1 MRMKLLLVG
10 THDNTQGR
18 RCVARPRLRRH
29 RRMGLGS
36 QVVIATALLLG
47 VLFTGVA
54 SSGAAAPASSSAT
67 PNNQYQFSVE
77 PYAAAGSQQR
87 ADFAYQLLPGH
98 RILDQFVV
106 ANSSQ
111 TAESFLVYGEDAT
124 NNSQTGAFGF
134 EERSKMHNTR
144 VGRWLAVGTNLL
156 NVPAGK
162 EVVDTFQLSIPATA
176 PPGDHVG
183 AVIVEEL
190 KGPAQRQKPTSVN
203 VVLRIGVPVYV
214 RVVGKPH
221 PGLTIESLKVFHQS
235 PVIPYVGNSKVAVQ
249 FDLVNTGNDI
259 LDPTSATV
267 SITGLL
273 SGTLHTYTVHQKG
286 ATQSRANPLPL
297 QMLPGAKLTLTEEWS
312 GIPPFDPLTAHVSVT
327 STDPSTALHV
337 STTASTSFWYF
348 PWILVLIV
356 LVLIA
361 GIIVLIRR
369 RRRRAKAGGA
379 RPSLDGEPGNDG
391 PPPSP
396 SMSDRESL
404 EGAGI

>member
-1 MRMKLLLVG
+1 MKLLLVG
-10 THDNTQGR
+10 THDNTDR
-18 RCVARPRLRRH
+18 RQSVARPRLRRN
-29 RRMGLGS
+29 RWMGPGS
-36 QVVIATALLLG
+36 QVVIATAVLLG
-47 VLFTGVA
+47 GLSMGVA
-54 SSGAAAPASSSAT
+54 SSGAAAPASSTAS
-67 PNNQYQFSVE
+67 PNSQYQFSVE

-87 ADFAYQLLPGH
+87 SEFTYQLLPGH

-124 NNSQTGAFGF
+124 NNPQTGAFGF
-134 EERSKMHNTR
+134 EERSKMHNTL

-162 EVVDTFQLSIPATA
+162 EVVDTFQMSIPATA

-221 PGLTIESLKVFHQS
+221 PGLTIENLKVFHQS
-235 PVIPYVGNSKVAVQ
+235 PVIPYVGSSKVAVR

-273 SGTLHTYTVHQKG
+273 SGTIHTYTVHQKG
-286 ATQSRANPLPL
+286 ATQSRANPLPP
-297 QMLPGAKLTLTEEWS
+297 QMLPGARLTLTEEWS
-312 GIPPFDPLTAHVSVT
+312 GIPPVDPLTAHVSVT
-327 STDPSTALHV
+327 STDPSTTRHV
-337 STTASTSFWYF
+337 STAASTSFWYF
-348 PWILVLIV
+348 PWILFLIV
-356 LVLIA
+356 LALIA
-361 GIIVLIRR
+361 GVIVLVRR
-369 RRRRAKAGGA
+369 RRRRANADGA
-379 RPSLDGEPGNDG
+379 PPTQDGESGIDG
-391 PPPSP
+391 QPPSP